1 MKRREVMCHALMCS
15 TLLHCRHQRG
25 SSQEKAAAWDTEGR
39 DYHYSELLER
49 VFDIMRAKNPAMVQ
63 GEKRRFVMKPPQV
76 IM

>member
-1 MKRREVMCHALMCS
+1 MQVK
-15 TLLHCRHQRG
+15 T
-25 SSQEKAAAWDTEGR
+25 AAWEQEGR

-76 IM
+76 SQQRILLHRLREDR